1 MEEDMFSYIH
11 EGGQLV
17 KCVGGSVEYQGG
29 RTESIVVSRYM
40 SHSDFVSKLCDELN
54 FDRNSIKLEFTVK
67 FDPLCLLSLHDDAT
81 ILKMFRF
88 NEMLCHVYVSSSS
101 EVVAARIALTSA
113 PTLIVG
119 SNLAHILSSS
129 DDPPMDIYNDSLAIE
144 SYGFS
149 QRCVESNILE
159 RDSRWFENSIMGSG
173 HTFPNAAEFRDVMY
187 LMSIAGRFRYCFKR
201 NSMKHMIVV
210 CTVNECPWKVTSR
223 EVGESNII
231 QVHTFQNLHN
241 HSLGDVV
248 ACQPLVRSNHASL
261 LIDDVIRS
269 TPNYQPRQIC
279 KDFQRQ
285 HGMQLTYFQ
294 AWNIKEKANECI
306 YGEPKYY
313 YKLLSWMCEKMVATN
328 LGSIVELR
336 HSSDGHFE
344 QLFVAHSV
352 SIQGFAM
359 GCRPII
365 AIDFAHMSGPYRGA
379 LFLATTYDA
388 NESMFPLTFGVMTLE
403 NYDDW
408 SWFLQHL
415 KKVVRDKEVIIISDR
430 HPTLFRSVPEV
441 FGVENHA
448 YYYRHGLGNVGNPL

>member
-1 MEEDMFSYIH
+1 
-11 EGGQLV
+11 
-17 KCVGGSVEYQGG
+17 
-29 RTESIVVSRYM
+29 
-40 SHSDFVSKLCDELN
+40 
-54 FDRNSIKLEFTVK
+54 
-67 FDPLCLLSLHDDAT
+67 
-81 ILKMFRF
+81 
-88 NEMLCHVYVSSSS
+88 
-101 EVVAARIALTSA
+101 
-113 PTLIVG
+113 
-119 SNLAHILSSS
+119 
-129 DDPPMDIYNDSLAIE
+129 
-144 SYGFS
+144 
-149 QRCVESNILE
+149 
-159 RDSRWFENSIMGSG
+159 
-173 HTFPNAAEFRDVMY
+173 
-187 LMSIAGRFRYCFKR
+187 
-201 NSMKHMIVV
+201 
-210 CTVNECPWKVTSR
+210 
-223 EVGESNII
+223 
-231 QVHTFQNLHN
+231 
-241 HSLGDVV
+241 
-248 ACQPLVRSNHASL
+248 
-261 LIDDVIRS
+261 
-269 TPNYQPRQIC
+269 
-279 KDFQRQ
+279 
-285 HGMQLTYFQ
+285 MQLTYFQ

-448 YYYRHGLGNVGNPL
+448 YYYRHVKDNSALFLANITQE